1 MTTLLDKLPLPEKRA
16 AILDDCQRL
25 LDAEVARKKGM
36 GGLAIKAGYK
46 VLKSFKPGAVRGSI
60 DGLLD
65 DFIGALEPFHADFS
79 AAGQGGTFGA
89 HLKGRIP
96 EVAEALV
103 GVTDERAD
111 RSKHK
116 TLVRGYRKLRPS
128 AVRHVT
134 EAVPG
139 LADLFDRYYQD

>member
-1 MTTLLDKLPLPEKRA
+1 MTTLLEKLPLPEKREL
-16 AILDDCQRL
+16 ILDDCQRL

-46 VLKSFKPGAVRGSI
+46 ILKSFRPGAVRASI

-65 DFIGALEPFHADFS
+65 DFIAALEPFQADFVD
-79 AAGQGGTFGA
+79 QGTGSFGG
-89 HLKGRIP
+89 HLKGRTAQ
-96 EVAEALV
+96 VAEALV
-103 GVTDERAD
+103 GVTDQRAD

-128 AVRHVT
+128 AVRHVA

-139 LADLFDRYYQD
+139 LADLFDRYYQG

>member
-1 MTTLLDKLPLPEKRA
+1 MTTLLDKLPLPDKREP
-16 AILDDCQRL
+16 ILDDCQRL

-46 VLKSFKPGAVRGSI
+46 ILKSFKRGAVRGAI

-65 DFIGALEPFHADFS
+65 DFITALEPFHADFV
-79 AAGQGGTFGA
+79 AKGEGTFGGF
-89 HLKGRIP
+89 LKGRTG

-103 GVTDERAD
+103 GVTDTRAD

-134 EAVPG
+134 EAIPG
-139 LADLFDRYYQD
+139 LADLFDSYYQG

>member
-1 MTTLLDKLPLPEKRA
+1 MTTLLEKLPLPEKRE

-65 DFIGALEPFHADFS
+65 DFIGALEPFHADFA
-79 AAGQGGTFGA
+79 AAGQGTFGA
-89 HLKGRIP
+89 HLKARTG

-103 GVTDERAD
+103 GVTDQRAD

-116 TLVRGYRKLRPS
+116 TLVRGYRRLRPS

-139 LADLFDRYYQD
+139 LADLFDRYYLN